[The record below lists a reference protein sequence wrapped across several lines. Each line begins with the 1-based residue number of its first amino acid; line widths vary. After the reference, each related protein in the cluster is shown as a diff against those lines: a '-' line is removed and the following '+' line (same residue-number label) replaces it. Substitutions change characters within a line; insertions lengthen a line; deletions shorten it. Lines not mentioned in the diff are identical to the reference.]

1 MHSGKKAL
9 TRWWMAA
16 VLGICLSAGVA
27 QAAGNKGKASA
38 QELAQCEERCTQA
51 LEEKTEACMKKC
63 PLPRGGSSEAF
74 ETCTRRCVSEASAD
88 TCSERCGQ
96 AGGAKKSRATQ

>member
-9 TRWWMAA
+9 TRWWMVA
-16 VLGICLSAGVA
+16 VLGVCLSAGVA
-27 QAAGNKGKASA
+27 EAGNKNKANA
-38 QELAQCEERCTQA
+38 EELAQCEERCTQA

-74 ETCTRRCVSEASAD
+74 ENCTRRCVSEASAD
-88 TCSERCGQ
+88 TCSERCEQTSGR
-96 AGGAKKSRATQ
+96 KKSGATQ